1 MSSIQTSTA
10 TAMPVASAIASSSDA
25 PTLTVDEILN
35 GLRGLTMTELVRV
48 SKAVA
53 LESEKKFKVFEKAA
67 VKSKKPKKAGSMPKG
82 VLPRQ
87 FLKPNAWKAFVMT
100 DAKENGWPAFIVH
113 LKRKNKETDEVTVEE
128 VEFSASEVREGV
140 RVFDTGRPFNEKDAM
155 SLSKIYWDNKA
166 QTGSRKDLWDRFEA
180 QYVEEP
186 AQSSSNASASS
197 SSSSSSSATPV
208 ATPVMEPAK
217 PTVMKRVSK
226 KAPSS

>member
-1 MSSIQTSTA
+1 MSSIQTA

-128 VEFSASEVREGV
+128 VEFSASEVRDGV

-166 QTGSRKDLWDRFEA
+166 QSGSRKDLWDRFEA

-186 AQSSSNASASS
+186 ARSVSSSSAS

-208 ATPVMEPAK
+208 ATPVMESAK

-226 KAPSS
+226 KTAPSS